1 MELSQKLKQARL
13 DAGLSQKALCGD
25 RITRNML
32 SQIENGSARPSM
44 DTLRYLAA
52 QLGKPLSYFLEDDAV
67 TSPNQALMEQVRA
80 ASPSDALHL
89 LGSYKAP
96 DPTFDAERWLLE
108 ALTCLILA
116 EDALS
121 QGKPAYAR
129 SLLERA
135 QVAGSRTPY
144 YTAANE
150 SRRLFLRQGILCQ
163 SQTGEGFQQPPFC
176 IKGGVGCFV
185 AAQQMQ
191 GIGRGCG
198 SGLLHQ
204 CLVGRG
210 DGVIFQKITEG
221 FAQLGGQIPEGIHG
235 GAGAAV
241 FDLAEHIPGDSVAA
255 QGLLGKT
262 GIQPGL
268 LQFLG

>member
-67 TSPNQALMEQVRA
+67 TSPNQALMEQARSA
-80 ASPSDALHL
+80 EPSETLHL
-89 LGSYKAP
+89 LGSYRAP
-96 DPTFDAERWLLE
+96 DPTFDNERWLLE
-108 ALTCLILA
+108 ALTCLTLA

-135 QVAGSRTPY
+135 AVAGSRTPY
-144 YTAANE
+144 YTADNE
-150 SRRLFLRQGILCQ
+150 RRRLILCMEAGEKTAALPDL
-163 SQTGEGFQQPPFC
+163 SQELLLLATAALEREDFHCCGALLACVTDKSPRYHY
-176 IKGGVGCFV
+176 IKAQMHFGQKAYE
-185 AAQQMQ
+185 AARPHFEAAWDLDPKSCCSRLEDCCREL
-191 GIGRGCG
+191 GDFAGAYFYACKLRE
-198 SGLLHQ
+198 L
-204 CLVGRG
+204 RG
-210 DGVIFQKITEG
+210 DFTKI
-221 FAQLGGQIPEGIHG
+221 
-235 GAGAAV
+235 
-241 FDLAEHIPGDSVAA
+241 
-255 QGLLGKT
+255 
-262 GIQPGL
+262 
-268 LQFLG
+268 